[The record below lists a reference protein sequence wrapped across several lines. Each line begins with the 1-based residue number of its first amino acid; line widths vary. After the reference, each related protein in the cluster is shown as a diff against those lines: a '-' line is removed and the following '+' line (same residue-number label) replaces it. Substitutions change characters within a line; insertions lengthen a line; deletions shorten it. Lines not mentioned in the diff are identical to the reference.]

1 MGRIFRKRYEW
12 NRGAREVPW
21 LQKCVL
27 LAEIYCSGSQ
37 PVVRG
42 PLVVRGL
49 LPGGPR
55 AKHDNFFIFKIN
67 LAIGS
72 VYDSWGTYH

>member
-1 MGRIFRKRYEW
+1 
-12 NRGAREVPW
+12 
-21 LQKCVL
+21 
-27 LAEIYCSGSQ
+27 
-37 PVVRG
+37 VVRG